1 MIQPIVPTAVPIKL
15 ISTITTMNNSNPT
28 TQRNNTLS
36 LSNGMDGPT
45 SSRFDIYQQNKI
57 GSNEVS
63 IRTLVPASIS
73 IENYRKALNAKIC
86 FRNIL
91 TLFITPSVS
100 SSDFMTT
107 VASYFRIN
115 MGSSERKVEGVVDSI
130 RKDFLR
136 RASNLPIHLGKQFKS
151 QIQLIALRNSP
162 ILLFALYFLVST
174 VAPKIIYYL
183 LYFRFVC
190 SNLSP
195 LLYDFLPPM
204 IPFLLLVQIH
214 PN

>member
-1 MIQPIVPTAVPIKL
+1 MLQPIVPTAVPIKL

-28 TQRNNTLS
+28 TQTNNTLS

-130 RKDFLR
+130 RKDFCAGR
-136 RASNLPIHLGKQFKS
+136 QIYQFVWESNSSPRFNSSPYEIHLF
-151 QIQLIALRNSP
+151 
-162 ILLFALYFLVST
+162 YFSLCTFWCRQSR
-174 VAPKIIYYL
+174 P
-183 LYFRFVC
+183 R
-190 SNLSP
+190 
-195 LLYDFLPPM
+195 
-204 IPFLLLVQIH
+204 
-214 PN
+214 